1 MSSAAKRPATRVPAK
16 PAGSRAAAAAK
27 PKAPAKAASSSQVAG
42 SKVAAS
48 SKAGSS
54 SKAAG
59 SKAASTA
66 GKAAV
71 AEAPPPPLPPPP
83 EPVEGACRVRYN
95 HYNQEF
101 RLLDNALQWADVDEA
116 YCISYVF
123 EGAFRPRIVDAAG
136 ASFQRDAAGAFA
148 PLQDG
153 GAYTLTIDEDEAA
166 EAAATAAN
174 PRRAAGVVAAEPVPG
189 VNSASARLTAELKT
203 LSVEELAGQSD
214 RYRELKEARDLEDVL
229 FSG

>member
-27 PKAPAKAASSSQVAG
+27 PKAPAKAAPSSQTAG

-71 AEAPPPPLPPPP
+71 AEAPPPPPP

-101 RLLDNALQWADVDEA
+101 RLLDNALQWADVDDA

-136 ASFQRDAAGAFA
+136 ASFQRGAAGAFA

-153 GAYTLTIDEDEAA
+153 GVYTLDIDEDEAA

>member
-1 MSSAAKRPATRVPAK
+1 MAA
-16 PAGSRAAAAAK
+16 G
-27 PKAPAKAASSSQVAG
+27 
-42 SKVAAS
+42 

-71 AEAPPPPLPPPP
+71 AEAPPPPPPPPPP
-83 EPVEGACRVRYN
+83 EPVEGTCRVRYN

-101 RLLDNALQWADVDEA
+101 RLLDNALQWADVDDA

-136 ASFQRDAAGAFA
+136 ASFQRGAAGAFA

-153 GAYTLTIDEDEAA
+153 GVYTLDIDEDEAA

>member
-71 AEAPPPPLPPPP
+71 AEAPPPPPP

-101 RLLDNALQWADVDEA
+101 RLLDNALQWADVDDA

-136 ASFQRDAAGAFA
+136 ASFQRGAAGAFA

-153 GAYTLTIDEDEAA
+153 GVYTLDIDEDEAA